1 LKMMSMKI
9 MKKKTL
15 QTGLSPEDKRISEE
29 MGNNRY
35 QENITVEEL
44 AGCELSWFKGEIVV
58 VDNLKTY
65 KEVLPKLLKS
75 DLLGFDTET
84 KPTFKKG
91 KKNSVSLIQLSTGN
105 LACLFRINKIGF
117 PDELIKLLSDP
128 SVIKAGVAVHDDI
141 RFLKG
146 VKKFSPDGFVDL
158 QSFVKDYG
166 IESSGLKKLAAIVL
180 GFRISKRQ
188 QVTDWEAEQLT
199 EAQQVYAATD
209 AWVCHQ
215 IYKKLINGHD
225 IKNKV

>member
-1 LKMMSMKI
+1 MA
-9 MKKKTL
+9 
-15 QTGLSPEDKRISEE
+15 
-29 MGNNRY
+29 NNKY

-44 AGCELSWFKGEIVV
+44 ALCELSWFKGEIVL
-58 VDNLKTY
+58 VDNLKTFY
-65 KEVLPKLLKS
+65 EVFPRLSGS

-84 KPTFKKG
+84 KPNFKKG
-91 KKNSVSLIQLSTGN
+91 SKNTVSLIQLSTGS

-117 PDELIKLLSDP
+117 PIELINLLSDP

-146 VKKFSPDGFVDL
+146 VKKFSPGGFIDL
-158 QSFVKDYG
+158 QNFVKDFG
-166 IESSGLKKLAAIVL
+166 IESSGLKKLAAIIL

-199 EAQQVYAATD
+199 EAQQIYAATD

-215 IYKKLINGHD
+215 IYNKLTD
-225 IKNKV
+225 RELA

>member
-1 LKMMSMKI
+1 MKQE
-9 MKKKTL
+9 TL
-15 QTGLSPEDKRISEE
+15 QTGLSPEDKRISGE
-29 MGNNRY
+29 MVNNKY

-44 AGCELSWFKGEIVV
+44 AGRELSWFKGEIVV
-58 VDNLKTY
+58 VDNLKTFY
-65 KEVLPKLLKS
+65 KVFPKLLGS

-84 KPTFKKG
+84 RPSFKKG
-91 KKNSVSLIQLSTGN
+91 RKNKVSLIQLSTGS

-117 PDELIKLLSDP
+117 PEELIKLLSDP

-146 VKKFSPDGFVDL
+146 IKKFSPGGFIDL
-158 QSFVKDYG
+158 QSFVRDYG
-166 IESSGLKKLAAIVL
+166 IQSSGLKKLAAIVL

-188 QVTDWEAEQLT
+188 QVTDWEAEKLT

-215 IYKKLINGHD
+215 IYNKLTGL
-225 IKNKV
+225 